1 MLYYNILNCR
11 GGVYVRECLICRTCT
26 EDGRIVFLTYNAS
39 DGKVCGYSNEDITR
53 KIVERKIVNAKLEN
67 TVVKITDSR
76 NILPKLSFEENK
88 SSRVFYIADV
98 YMSASGSRIYLA
110 VSNTGERFEF
120 SENLA
125 ADFCRGRQVIN
136 GYMTKNG
143 LRLINVT
150 AFTTALSKPLE
161 HAETD

>member
-1 MLYYNILNCR
+1 MGEY
-11 GGVYVRECLICRTCT
+11 LICRSCRQ
-26 EDGRIVFLTYNAS
+26 DGTIVFLSYDLSEGRINE
-39 DGKVCGYSNEDITR
+39 YSNEDITQ

-76 NILPKLSFEENK
+76 KMMPKLSFEENK
-88 SSRVFYIADV
+88 CSCVYYVVSRYISAEDSIM
-98 YMSASGSRIYLA
+98 YMA
-110 VSNTGERFEF
+110 VSNTGEKFEF

-136 GYMTKNG
+136 GYMTDKG
-143 LRLINVT
+143 LHLIKVP
-150 AFTTALSKPLE
+150 AFTTALRKPLE